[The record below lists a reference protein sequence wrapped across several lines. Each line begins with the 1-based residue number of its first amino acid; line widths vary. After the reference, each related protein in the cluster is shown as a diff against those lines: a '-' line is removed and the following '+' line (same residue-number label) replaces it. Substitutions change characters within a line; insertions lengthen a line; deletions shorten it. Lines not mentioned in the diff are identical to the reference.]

1 MERLN
6 ACQRENGSS
15 FGGQSCMLLYQSQ
28 RRGVDPPAPCR
39 GRERVM
45 AACLHHLQG
54 QVQRQS
60 LGMGLVGCICW
71 SCQTPVDMLRT
82 HAVETGKVVKAVR
95 HERRSEG
102 ASQHKNWRNTGQATG
117 YFFPQNV
124 LCCKF
129 LTSDFSLI
137 AIYNY
142 QNLLWSLIGQQCPF
156 GFKNFGKVR
165 KCKV

>member
-15 FGGQSCMLLYQSQ
+15 FGGQSCMLSYQSQ
-28 RRGVDPPAPCR
+28 RRGVDPSAPCR

-45 AACLHHLQG
+45 AARLHHLQG

-60 LGMGLVGCICW
+60 PGVGLVGCICCC
-71 SCQTPVDMLRT
+71 CQTPVDMLRK
-82 HAVETGKVVKAVR
+82 HAVETGKAVKAAR
-95 HERRSEG
+95 HKQRSEG
-102 ASQHKNWRNTGQATG
+102 ASQHTQNWRNTGQATA
-117 YFFPQNV
+117 YFFLQNV

-129 LTSDFSLI
+129 LTSNFSLI

-142 QNLLWSLIGQQCPF
+142 QNLL
-156 GFKNFGKVR
+156 
-165 KCKV
+165 